1 MSTRELGNSK
11 RSKINSSSG
20 FFLPN
25 VPKSPHVTTC
35 YTSVENVETEE
46 TTTKQDRKALE
57 PGPVTTASRSSTEHN
72 WTKSFVRKRKNKTCD
87 DIGMILWG
95 YCDDIVMI
103 VMSDIVKHM
112 SKSCEVERVT
122 NLALSRA
129 SSARL
134 CSSVWFVRCV
144 RVYASSVNQ
153 PPLHSNIPASTIL
166 HHVLQILRSFYCPH
180 CRMPLEETQTCHR
193 VPSRSWKGSKGSK
206 ENRQNR
212 LLTSLDMWP

>member
-1 MSTRELGNSK
+1 MSKPKKPR
-11 RSKINSSSG
+11 RSKTGRPWSLAQSPQLQEVQLNITEPSLSSEH
-20 FFLPN
+20 
-25 VPKSPHVTTC
+25 KKKHV
-35 YTSVENVETEE
+35 
-46 TTTKQDRKALE
+46 
-57 PGPVTTASRSSTEHN
+57 
-72 WTKSFVRKRKNKTCD
+72 
-87 DIGMILWG
+87 MILGW

-103 VMSDIVKHM
+103 LWWYCDDIVMLVMSEIVKHM

-153 PPLHSNIPASTIL
+153 PPLHSNIPALTIL
-166 HHVLQILRSFYCPH
+166 HHVLQILRSFYCL
-180 CRMPLEETQTCHR
+180 PLGETQTCHR

>member
-1 MSTRELGNSK
+1 MSKPKKPR
-11 RSKINSSSG
+11 RSKTGRPWSLAQSPQLQEVQLNITEPSLSSE
-20 FFLPN
+20 N
-25 VPKSPHVTTC
+25 EKTKHV
-35 YTSVENVETEE
+35 
-46 TTTKQDRKALE
+46 
-57 PGPVTTASRSSTEHN
+57 
-72 WTKSFVRKRKNKTCD
+72 
-87 DIGMILWG
+87 MILGW
-95 YCDDIVMI
+95 YCEDIVMI
-103 VMSDIVKHM
+103 LWWLWCQILSNM